1 MSMKS
6 KNKNRFISLFLVM
19 AGLVLLWAP
28 PAVLAQEGPGEDE
41 STIEVGEE
49 GETEEGTAEET
60 GEEEAGE
67 EVIVEEETVPPSEEE
82 GEKEELVTVEAE
94 LAPFPDEEAGEA
106 APAAGKP
113 KAGADTGMVQL
124 DAQSP
129 TTPPPERFYQIN
141 GILELHTNLVS
152 DDYSAND
159 VYMVYYLK
167 GNFDVTKNNRL
178 SLRFDLTQRFI
189 ADNEESGFWFGDIRL
204 YYTRKFKIMTWND
217 YVIPGMVYG
226 YLTAPTSRPSIE
238 RGIITKPTLV
248 FALAPSIGP
257 VTFIGRAYMQYIFA
271 RYSASKMGDPNNQF
285 LVGYDLQLLYQTPLD
300 WLVLS
305 GDWSYTWFKK
315 YQTRE
320 HEQQMWFAEYY
331 WEAAVTFVIPMP
343 RKAPSMDITLAYA
356 QGANVLEEGVYRT
369 YFVKRDQS
377 EMYLSI
383 NLVY

>member
-1 MSMKS
+1 
-6 KNKNRFISLFLVM
+6 
-19 AGLVLLWAP
+19 
-28 PAVLAQEGPGEDE
+28 
-41 STIEVGEE
+41 
-49 GETEEGTAEET
+49 
-60 GEEEAGE
+60 
-67 EVIVEEETVPPSEEE
+67 
-82 GEKEELVTVEAE
+82 
-94 LAPFPDEEAGEA
+94 
-106 APAAGKP
+106 
-113 KAGADTGMVQL
+113 
-124 DAQSP
+124 
-129 TTPPPERFYQIN
+129 
-141 GILELHTNLVS
+141 
-152 DDYSAND
+152 
-159 VYMVYYLK
+159 
-167 GNFDVTKNNRL
+167 
-178 SLRFDLTQRFI
+178 
-189 ADNEESGFWFGDIRL
+189 
-204 YYTRKFKIMTWND
+204 MTWND

-305 GDWSYTWFKK
+305 GDWSYTWYKK